1 MMNTPT
7 YLCNIVVNEGFD
19 KEDVLPKFKNVV
31 NPLLCS
37 DRVFQASL
45 TEEDIHK
52 HNQDEATQYIELN
65 RNQVTDD

>member
-1 MMNTPT
+1 MSNQS

-19 KEDVLPKFKNVV
+19 KADVLPKFKNVV

-37 DRVFQASL
+37 DRVFQAVL
-45 TEEDIHK
+45 TAEDIDK